1 MKVYISKEG
10 KNFGPFA
17 PDELRSHLDAGHFSN
32 TDHAMPEGGKEWQT
46 VQDLLLG
53 FDSPAKDSGA
63 EVVQDDD
70 VDYDKLKQ
78 WEDEFEDF
86 DDKEED
92 SSSTEAS
99 ITKPLDEQPKPES
112 PKPTSIVQPTPPT
125 QEEVVEKLPQQPP
138 PSSAPAEVKLPE
150 AVPQA
155 TEESSAIHDEP
166 TVEETVPTPDQ
177 SPAQEKSEIRR
188 DSGDDKSRPR
198 RKASAR
204 RSPSQKISGMNR
216 GQTVIVVKGGG
227 IGSKIFTTLIVL
239 FVLALIVGVIC
250 VAAYFMAPQA
260 VGPILKK
267 IGIPVQVPDPVGKK
281 KDSKQTDNSS
291 KIELANF
298 SGLSLTEDNIQQLR
312 TLAVDFY
319 RTDEGTTLRCVAS
332 VDPELPFVDD
342 DLAALEPLS
351 RKLVWL
357 DLTKGKL
364 TDAGLT
370 RLSAIPNLRRLF
382 LEDNKGITS
391 RGISDL
397 AALKNLQC
405 LNLVGTSLDDSVI
418 DVLTGMTSLREVY
431 LWRSGVS
438 SEAVGRLRE
447 ARPDM
452 LVQSS

>member
-17 PDELRSHLDAGHFSN
+17 PDELRSHLDAGHFAN

-46 VQDLLLG
+46 IQDFLSDL
-53 FDSPAKDSGA
+53 DSPVKDASV
-63 EVVQDDD
+63 EVDQDED

-78 WEDEFEDF
+78 WEDQFEDF
-86 DDKEED
+86 DED
-92 SSSTEAS
+92 DTSSAKPSDS
-99 ITKPLDEQPKPES
+99 KPLAELPKPET
-112 PKPTSIVQPTPPT
+112 PNPTSIVQPTPPT
-125 QEEVVEKLPQQPP
+125 QEEVVEKLPHQPP
-138 PSSAPAEVKLPE
+138 PSSAPAEDKLPE
-150 AVPQA
+150 AVTQA
-155 TEESSAIHDEP
+155 TEESPAIHDEP
-166 TVEETVPTPDQ
+166 TVEEKVPTPDHP
-177 SPAQEKSEIRR
+177 PAQEKPEIRR
-188 DSGDDKSRPR
+188 DSGEDKSRPR
-198 RKASAR
+198 RKSSAR

-239 FVLALIVGVIC
+239 FVLTLIVGVIG

-267 IGIPVQVPDPVGKK
+267 IGVPVQVPDPVGKK

-319 RTDEGTTLRCVAS
+319 RTDEGSALRCVAS

-351 RKLVWL
+351 GKLIWL

-370 RLSAIPNLRRLF
+370 RLSAIPNIRRLF

>member
-53 FDSPAKDSGA
+53 FDSPAKDSAA

-99 ITKPLDEQPKPES
+99 VTKPLGEQPKPES
-112 PKPTSIVQPTPPT
+112 PKPAPIVQSATSA

-138 PSSAPAEVKLPE
+138 PASVPAEVKLPE

-155 TEESSAIHDEP
+155 TEKSPAIP
-166 TVEETVPTPDQ
+166 EETVPTPDQ
-177 SPAQEKSEIRR
+177 PPAQEKLEIRR
-188 DSGDDKSRPR
+188 DSSEDKSRPR
-198 RKASAR
+198 RKSSAR

-239 FVLALIVGVIC
+239 FVLALIVGVIG

-267 IGIPVQVPDPVGKK
+267 IGIPVQVPDPVGEK

-319 RTDEGTTLRCVAS
+319 RADEGSALRCVAS